1 MAQEHT
7 IARDIINR
15 LPVGAVILRIL
26 APRGEEPMTGA
37 ALTVAVEAATQKAP
51 FSAMYALKN
60 YSPQLVSDMIDEKGR
75 PQDRFTATSVGIKV
89 GNVLLALAAERAPKA
104 PKAGTVEA
112 AHAAT
117 SKAKKKTAKKPAKK
131 AKPETPTQAPD

>member
-7 IARDIINR
+7 IARDVLSR
-15 LPVGAVILRIL
+15 LPVGALILRIL

-37 ALTVAVEAATQKAP
+37 ALTQAVEAATDKAP
-51 FSAMYALKN
+51 FSAMYSLKT
-60 YSPQLVSDMIDEKGR
+60 YTPQLVSDVIDDKGR
-75 PQDRFTATSVGIKV
+75 PQDRFTATPIGIKV
-89 GNVLLALAAERAPKA
+89 GNVLIALASERAPKA

-117 SKAKKKTAKKPAKK
+117 GKAKKKTTKK
-131 AKPETPTQAPD
+131 APKPDPEE